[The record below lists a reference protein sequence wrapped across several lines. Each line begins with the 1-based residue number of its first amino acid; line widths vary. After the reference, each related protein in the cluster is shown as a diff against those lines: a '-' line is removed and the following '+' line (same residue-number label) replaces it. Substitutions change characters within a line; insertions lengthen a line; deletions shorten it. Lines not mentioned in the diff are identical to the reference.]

1 MERTTLF
8 ADVLLPLP
16 LPGYYTYRV
25 PFELNDIVQPGLR
38 VVVQFGKKRIYTAII
53 HKIHSNTPKVSDIKY
68 ILSLLENEPLVNE
81 KQLEFWE
88 WIAGYYMCTPGEVM
102 NAAVPAALKLES
114 ETKIMLNPSF
124 DGDISLLTEKE
135 LLIAEAL
142 TAQKVLTITDVTKIA
157 DQKKIIPLIKTLI
170 EKNVIIP
177 EEELVAR
184 YKPKTETFVKISPE
198 YLEDKKLKD
207 VFDKL
212 EKKAPKQLEILMHI
226 YSRMLSV
233 KDKPLHISR
242 SGLLKSLNTSAT
254 QLNALVKKGI
264 CEPFTSEI
272 SRIEEFY
279 SSNPSKVKLNDHQE
293 KAYIEIKEGFEKK
306 DIVLLHGVTS
316 SGKTEI
322 YIKLIEEAV
331 NKGKQVLY
339 LLPEIALTTQIINRL
354 RNAFG
359 NKVGVYHSKFSEN
372 ERAEI
377 WNKVL
382 QNNSDF
388 SRDDGT
394 YQIVLGARSALL
406 LPFKNLGLVIVD
418 EEHDASYKQHEPAP
432 RYHARDSAI
441 FLAKMHGAKTMLGS
455 ATPSIESYYNAKH
468 KKYHLVSISKRFGDV
483 LLPEIFVADVKEESR
498 RRRMKS
504 HFTPFLLEHIEEAL
518 KNKEQVIIFQN
529 RRGFSVRLECDI
541 CHWMPECKHCDVTL
555 TYHKKSDQLICH
567 YCGYTQNV
575 PDHCPACNNNKIL
588 MKGFGTEKIEEE
600 LPVFFPEAR
609 VKRMDLDTT
618 RSKYGHQQIINDF
631 EDRKIDIL
639 VGTQMVTKGLDFEN
653 VSIVGIMNADN
664 MISFPDFR
672 SFERSY
678 QMMAQVSGRS
688 GRKSKRGKVIIQTY
702 NPYHS
707 VIRYVIENDYPAM
720 YESQIA
726 ERNSFRYPPIYKLI
740 QLTLKHKN
748 SEKLNLSAREFAK
761 NLRKIFGARVLG
773 PEFPMVSRIRSEYLK
788 NIILKIEKEY
798 SLHQA
803 KSSLRTIIENFKNDN
818 DHKGVKVVIDVDPV

>member
-25 PFELNDIVQPGLR
+25 PFELNEIVQPGLR
-38 VVVQFGKKRIYTAII
+38 IVVQFGKKRIYTALIR
-53 HKIHSNTPKVSDIKY
+53 KLHSNTPKVSDIKY
-68 ILSLLENEPLVNE
+68 ILSVLENDPLVNE
-81 KQLEFWE
+81 KQMQFWE
-88 WIAGYYMCTPGEVM
+88 WMAAYYMCTPGEVM

-114 ETKIMLNPSF
+114 ETRIALNPAF
-124 DGDISLLTEKE
+124 DGNIGNLNEKE
-135 LLIAEAL
+135 LMIAQAL

-177 EEELVAR
+177 EEELVTR
-184 YKPKTETFVKISPE
+184 YKPKTEIFVKINKE
-198 YLEDKKLKD
+198 YLDEAKLKET
-207 VFDKL
+207 FDKL

-226 YSRMLSV
+226 YSKMIQA
-233 KDKPLHISR
+233 KGKPLRTSR
-242 SGLLKSLNTSAT
+242 NEMLKTLNTSAA
-254 QLNALVKKGI
+254 QLNALIKKGI
-264 CEPFTSEI
+264 CEQYTQEI
-272 SRIEEFY
+272 SRLEETGETNG
-279 SSNPSKVKLNDHQE
+279 SGVELNDHQK
-293 KAYIEIKEGFEKK
+293 KAYAEVTEGFEKK

-322 YIKLIEEAV
+322 YIKLIEEAI
-331 NKGKQVLY
+331 NNGKQALY

-354 RNAFG
+354 RKAFG
-359 NKVGVYHSKFSEN
+359 KKVGVYHSKFNEN

-382 QNNSDF
+382 LNSPGNEK
-388 SRDDGT
+388 DDGT
-394 YQIVLGARSALL
+394 YQVILGARSALL
-406 LPFKNLGLVIVD
+406 LPFSNLGLVIVD
-418 EEHDASYKQHEPAP
+418 EEHDTSYKQYNPAP

-441 FLAKMHGAKTMLGS
+441 YLAKMHGAKTILGS
-455 ATPSIESYYNAKH
+455 ATPSIESYFNAKH
-468 KKYHLVSISKRFGDV
+468 GKYHLVTINKRFGNV
-483 LLPEIFVADVKEESR
+483 MLPEIFVADVKEESR

-518 KNKEQVIIFQN
+518 KNKEQVILFQN
-529 RRGFSVRLECDI
+529 RRGFSIRLECDI

-600 LPVFFPEAR
+600 LPVFFPNAK
-609 VKRMDLDTT
+609 VMRMDLDTT

-678 QMMAQVSGRS
+678 QLMAQVSGRA
-688 GRKSKRGKVIIQTY
+688 GRKNKRGKVIIQTY

-707 VIRYVIENDYPAM
+707 VIRYVIENDYIAM

-740 QLTLKHKN
+740 QFTLKHKN
-748 SEKLNLSAREFAK
+748 AEKLNKSAREFAM
-761 NLRKIFGARVLG
+761 NMRKVFGGRVLG
-773 PEFPMVSRIRSEYLK
+773 PEFPVVSKIRNEYLK
-788 NIILKIEKEY
+788 NILLKIEKEY
-798 SLHQA
+798 SLSKA
-803 KSSLRTIIENFKNDN
+803 KSTIRTLIENFKIDN
-818 DHKGVKVVIDVDPV
+818 DHKVVRIVIDVDPV

>member
-38 VVVQFGKKRIYTAII
+38 VVVQFGKKRIYTALIR
-53 HKIHSNTPKVSDIKY
+53 KIHSDAPKVSDIKY
-68 ILSLLENEPLVNE
+68 ILSILENDALVNE
-81 KQLEFWE
+81 KQLQFWE
-88 WIAGYYMCTPGEVM
+88 WIASYYMCTPGEVM
-102 NAAVPAALKLES
+102 NAAVPSALKLES

-142 TAQKVLTITDVTKIA
+142 TAQKVLTITDVTKLA

-177 EEELVAR
+177 EEELISR
-184 YKPKTETFVKISPE
+184 YKPKTETFVKIRE
-198 YLEDKKLKD
+198 IYLDENKLKE

-226 YSRMLSV
+226 YSKMLQA
-233 KDKPLHISR
+233 KDKSLRISR
-242 SGLLKSLNTSAT
+242 PEMLKTLNTSAA
-254 QLNALVKKGI
+254 QLNTLIKKDI
-264 CEPFTSEI
+264 CEQYTLEI
-272 SRIEEFY
+272 SRLEETAD
-279 SSNPSKVKLNDHQE
+279 SNGSTVVLNEFQE
-293 KAYIEIKEGFEKK
+293 KAYNEVAEGFTKK
-306 DIVLLHGVTS
+306 DIVLLHGITS

-331 NKGKQVLY
+331 TKGKQVLY

-354 RNAFG
+354 RKAFG

-382 QNNSDF
+382 LNSSDKLPNEA
-388 SRDDGT
+388 T
-394 YQIVLGARSALL
+394 YQIILGARSALL
-406 LPFKNLGLVIVD
+406 LPFSNLGLVIVD
-418 EEHDASYKQHEPAP
+418 EEHDSSYKQYDPAP

-441 FLAKMHGAKTMLGS
+441 FLAKMHGAKTILGS
-455 ATPSIESYYNAKH
+455 ATPSIESYFNAINN
-468 KKYHLVSISKRFGDV
+468 KYHLVEINKRFGNI

-518 KNKEQVIIFQN
+518 KNKEQVILFQN
-529 RRGFSVRLECDI
+529 RRGFSIRLECDI

-600 LPVFFPEAR
+600 LPVFFPGSK
-609 VKRMDLDTT
+609 VMRMDLDTT

-653 VSIVGIMNADN
+653 VSVVGIMNADN

-678 QMMAQVSGRS
+678 QLMAQVSGRA

-707 VIRYVIENDYPAM
+707 VIRYVVDNNYTAM

-726 ERNSFRYPPIYKLI
+726 ERNTFKYPPVYKLI

-748 SEKLNLSAREFAK
+748 SEILNRSAREFTK
-761 NLRKIFGARVLG
+761 NLRKVFGGRILG
-773 PEFPMVSRIRSEYLK
+773 PEFPVVSKIRNEYLK
-788 NIILKIEKEY
+788 NILLKIEKEY
-798 SLHQA
+798 SVSQA
-803 KSSLRTIIENFKNDN
+803 KSLLRTQIENFRNDT
-818 DHKGVKVVIDVDPV
+818 DHKGVRIVIDVDPI